1 MWFDPNTVDFE
12 DDPYRVYR
20 RMRDEFPV
28 YHHDGERPL
37 WILSRYADVSAA
49 LEDWPTFTSVNSTSN
64 ALDIPRLAGPFDG
77 PQLITTDPP
86 YHDELRSVVKDHL
99 SPRRVQA
106 LEERIVGEAI
116 ASLFSLRSRKTVDVA
131 REFAWPLTLTIISH
145 VIGIP
150 ESDRPSLLAWYHEL
164 EYSDADQRLPETLD
178 RIYRLL
184 RRARLGT
191 AFTPARRLDERPDAG
206 CRARRDLSASA
217 LVLCKDLFEG
227 GVDVP
232 ANLMANAV
240 LALADHPDERAYL
253 ADKRTEMAQI
263 RLGVE
268 ELARFDCPIQS
279 LPRIATTSVTRH
291 DVLIPRGATVL
302 LLLGA
307 ANRDE
312 RRFSNPDTLD
322 VAGPRRRN
330 LAFGAGIHFCVGAPL
345 APARSEPRPAG
356 AVQRHPRLRDHPA
369 GRASSRRPGDART
382 AESRGCD
389 NATGRLGCSGGALL

>member
-1 MWFDPNTVDFE
+1 MWFDPNTVSFE

-28 YHHDGERPL
+28 YHHDDGERPL

-86 YHDELRSVVKDHL
+86 YHDELRSVVKDHF
-99 SPRRVQA
+99 SPKRVQA
-106 LEERIVGEAI
+106 LEERIVDEAI
-116 ASLFSLRSRKTVDVA
+116 ASLSSLRSRETVDVA

-164 EYSDADQRLPETLD
+164 EYSTADQRSPETLD
-178 RIYRLL
+178 RYTGYFDELASERLSRPRDDL
-184 RRARLGT
+184 MSDLMRAV
-191 AFTPARRLDERPDAG
+191 ERGDIS
-206 CRARRDLSASA
+206 RSDA

-240 LALADHPDERAYL
+240 LALADHPDQRAYL
-253 ADKRTEMAQI
+253 VDRRTERTQI

-312 RRFSNPDTLD
+312 RRFSDPDTLD

-345 APARSEPRPAG
+345 ARLEASLALPTLFSAVPDYEIIPPVVRPR
-356 AVQRHPRLRDHPA
+356 
-369 GRASSRRPGDART
+369 GDPVMR
-382 AESRGCD
+382 
-389 NATGRLGCSGGALL
+389 ALLNLEVATTRQAA

>member
-1 MWFDPNTVDFE
+1 MWFDPNTVSFE
-12 DDPYRVYR
+12 DDPYPVYR

-116 ASLFSLRSRKTVDVA
+116 ASLSSLRSRKTVDVA

-178 RIYRLL
+178 RYTGYFDELASERLSRPRDDL
-184 RRARLGT
+184 MSDLMRAVERG
-191 AFTPARRLDERPDAG
+191 EISRPDA
-206 CRARRDLSASA
+206 LF
-217 LVLCKDLFEG
+217 LCNDLFEG

-232 ANLMANAV
+232 ADLMANAV
-240 LALADHPDERAYL
+240 LALADHPDQRAYL

-312 RRFSNPDTLD
+312 RRF
-322 VAGPRRRN
+322 
-330 LAFGAGIHFCVGAPL
+330 
-345 APARSEPRPAG
+345 
-356 AVQRHPRLRDHPA
+356 
-369 GRASSRRPGDART
+369 
-382 AESRGCD
+382 
-389 NATGRLGCSGGALL
+389 